1 MSYTK
6 ALESDNTRWSLSE
19 FTALHGRFS
28 IIQEVSTGRLCGR
41 FNNRG
46 DWTEV
51 HIEKKIR
58 GIAISHILNNQDD
71 YEIIASLG
79 EYILYKK
86 GDIIDYATV
95 EQDLNPNEQNAQYF
109 DVHEYYRE
117 NPDIIE
123 GEVIW

>member
-19 FTALHGRFS
+19 FIALHGHFS
-28 IIQEVSTGRLCGR
+28 IIQEADTGRLCGR

-46 DWTEV
+46 IWTHV
-51 HIEKKIR
+51 HIEKKVR
-58 GIAISHILNNQDD
+58 GTAISHILNNQDN

-86 GDIIDYATV
+86 EDIIDYATV
-95 EQDLNPNEQNAQYF
+95 EQDLNPNDTNTQYF

-117 NPDIIE
+117 NPDIFE